1 MTSLREQEQEHTYE
15 KQVKPIGRL
24 KLTVFI
30 FFTKPYTYLR
40 DNIHDNILHF
50 CLLTFTKLI
59 KFRQIKFEVNNI
71 IFLKNKSQLT
81 KNLTILA

>member
-1 MTSLREQEQEHTYE
+1 MITSLREQEQEHTYE
-15 KQVKPIGRL
+15 KQVEPIGRL

-71 IFLKNKSQLT
+71 WKKKSHRQQ
-81 KNLTILA
+81 KIWQY